1 MHQAHKS
8 TPIKSLISQN
18 DLIAFVCSNREDLK
32 LFLDEVREKRGLNVN
47 VVTPPDEP
55 LESFK
60 PSRSL
65 ELRQW
70 GFFYYLKDM
79 ITLHDD
85 VMRYLCHSYHI
96 HDIPVGNDWTTRNKE
111 KVIKESGVKFFYT
124 WTLKVSL
131 HMRCQPVQQNLNLAH
146 LLYLRSTHPGPISI
160 KRFYAHRLTLTK
172 TGLIQCTQMFF
183 ANEVLKENN

>member
-1 MHQAHKS
+1 M
-8 TPIKSLISQN
+8 TPSVVLLQFLPPKPHTTCKFWFHSSYFSLYFRMCCKIRFLFCSVFYHRRIKLTASIGDVCWSSIATKALSFYDNALKIFCELSQT
-18 DLIAFVCSNREDLK
+18 R
-32 LFLDEVREKRGLNVN
+32 
-47 VVTPPDEP
+47 TPA
-55 LESFK
+55 
-60 PSRSL
+60 
-65 ELRQW
+65 
-70 GFFYYLKDM
+70 
-79 ITLHDD
+79 
-85 VMRYLCHSYHI
+85 
-96 HDIPVGNDWTTRNKE
+96 

-183 ANEVLKENN
+183 ANEVGLLKD